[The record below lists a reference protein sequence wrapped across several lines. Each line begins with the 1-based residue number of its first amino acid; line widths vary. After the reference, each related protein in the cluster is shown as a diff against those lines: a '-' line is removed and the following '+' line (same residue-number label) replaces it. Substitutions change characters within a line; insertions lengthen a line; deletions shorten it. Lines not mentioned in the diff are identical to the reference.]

1 MTTPEGSDPGLEA
14 LAAAVRLLGPL
25 AERRLPVYHLD
36 DVALVARALEAAW
49 EGAAPPD
56 LVARLRASARG
67 QGFLSPGV
75 VLEEEAIVLV
85 VCAPEAVCAAFDERA
100 GRLDSHSGF
109 GR

>member
-1 MTTPEGSDPGLEA
+1 MTTPEASDPALEA
-14 LAAAVRLLGPL
+14 LAGAIGLLGPL

-36 DVALVARALEAAW
+36 EVALAARALAAAW
-49 EGAAPPD
+49 EEAAPPD
-56 LVARLRASARG
+56 LVARLRASAAG

-75 VLEEEAIVLV
+75 VLEEDAIILV
-85 VCAPEAVCAAFDERA
+85 VCAPAAVCAAFDGRA